1 LRHIVIDA
9 NVFISVVTERDHR
22 QREAAKALL
31 VAAEDGELAVVIP
44 QFVIFEIVHVLRN
57 FYDVP
62 ANDVASLIGDAI
74 ALPGVVITDAC
85 PWKQV
90 LAYWPDPL
98 SSIVDAAIVASAIT
112 NRCDAVATFDRK
124 LARQMRSLG
133 IEPYW

>member
-1 LRHIVIDA
+1 MRHIVIDA

-31 VAAEDGELAVVIP
+31 VAAEEGELVVVIP

-62 ANDVASLIGDAI
+62 ASDVASLIGDTI
-74 ALPGVVITDAC
+74 ALPGVVVTDGC